1 MKRYIKTAISL
12 GLILILLACNGMD
25 NPPTDKY
32 TDSNFWTSIDKAQNM
47 LNMAYNQ
54 LYGAGRMWNDERL
67 TDNVFQAR
75 SFTDQRTIR
84 NGLADPS
91 TNIFA
96 DEWKGMYEGIKTCN
110 IILEKHR

>member
-12 GLILILLACNGMD
+12 GLILILFACNGMD

-54 LYGAGRMWNDERL
+54 L
-67 TDNVFQAR
+67 
-75 SFTDQRTIR
+75 
-84 NGLADPS
+84 
-91 TNIFA
+91 
-96 DEWKGMYEGIKTCN
+96 
-110 IILEKHR
+110 